1 MLSEHT
7 YEYVRIYTNII
18 FMLLI
23 RKTWWQW
30 VKKPFSGAVVFLC
43 SFIYINESFNFRTIK
58 KDNANLEKPG
68 ACYYE

>member
-7 YEYVRIYTNII
+7 YEYVRICTNII

-23 RKTWWQW
+23 HKTLWQW
-30 VKKPFSGAVVFLC
+30 GAVLFLC

-58 KDNANLEKPG
+58 KDNANLEKPC